1 MSTVATTE
9 IELTPERDT
18 RPRASVRSR
27 LQDALPKIV
36 LAPSFVAVLIFVYGF
51 IVWTIYLSFTNSK
64 TFPSLSLIHI

>member
-27 LQDALPKIV
+27 LQDALPIV
-36 LAPSFVAVLIFVYGF
+36 QRRLRCVIIFVYGF
-51 IVWTIYLSFTNSK
+51 II
-64 TFPSLSLIHI
+64 